1 MRNVILN
8 EGDYSIEFTGI
19 SFTRTG
25 LQATVILRQGGNVID
40 GARLNL
46 LSDDVSSIKPEL
58 QETVRRGIKEAVAE
72 ILSVPTPLR
81 LTKRKNT
88 EPRWLI
94 QDLLLENSI
103 NLICAPGGVGKSL
116 FALYTAMVIENG
128 IPSFDTQQKKGRTL
142 YLDWEVDYVEA
153 SRRATKIGNFLKTVK
168 KNIRFPRY
176 MLMTTPL
183 RDSIGRI
190 LQIAPYY
197 DYIIIDSAAPA
208 SGGDVSDSSMAIGF
222 FDCVR
227 SIVANHVTVLILS
240 HISKAE
246 LKNADATPIGS
257 IYYENIPRLVWRMSG
272 EYNKVRKELSVV
284 LACRK
289 SNTVK
294 PEPWIFTIGFDNEMI
309 RFENHR
315 NNNIDMVMMQIIKD
329 LEGGER
335 TVKELLKGYSYD
347 VSVITEAL
355 DRLQKSG
362 VVCGE
367 EGRLKLSI
375 NF

>member
-1 MRNVILN
+1 MRNVIFH
-8 EGDYSIEFTGI
+8 EGDYSVEFTGI

-25 LQATVILRQGGNVID
+25 LQATVIVRKDGNVVD

-46 LSDDVSSIKPEL
+46 LSDDVSGITPEL
-58 QETVRRGIKEAVAE
+58 QDMVKRSIRRAVAE
-72 ILSVPTPLR
+72 VLSVPAPLR
-81 LTKRKNT
+81 LRKRKNT
-88 EPRWLI
+88 EPSWLI
-94 QDLLLENSI
+94 QNLLLENSI
-103 NLICAPGGVGKSL
+103 NLICAPGGAGKSL
-116 FALYTAMVIENG
+116 FALYTAMVVENG
-128 IPSFDTQQKKGRTL
+128 IPAFDTKQRKGRTL
-142 YLDWEVDYVEA
+142 YLDWEVDYIEA
-153 SRRATKIGNFLKTVK
+153 SRRATKIGNFLRTVK
-168 KNIRFPRY
+168 KNIRFPGY

-183 RDSIGRI
+183 QDSIGRI
-190 LQIAPYY
+190 LQLVPYY
-197 DYIIIDSAAPA
+197 DYVIIDSAAPA
-208 SGGDVSDSSMAIGF
+208 SGGDVSDSSMAISF
-222 FDCVR
+222 FDCIR

-240 HISKAE
+240 HVSKAE

-272 EYNKVRKELSVV
+272 EYDKVRKELSVV
-284 LACRK
+284 LTCRK

-294 PEPWIFTIGFDNEMI
+294 PESWIFTIGFDKEMI

-355 DRLQKSG
+355 DRLQRSG
-362 VVCGE
+362 VVYGE
-367 EGRLKLSI
+367 EGRLRLSI
-375 NF
+375 TF